1 MPSKSRSP
9 YLGRQ
14 GHLRPGRALLG
25 FCPDPA
31 PPSLTYSPAPGT
43 AASVLPPTPTR
54 QAHARL
60 RAFALCPL
68 LRTASLQLSVRPA
81 PVDPLFELHE
91 GRVFALLAGMSPVP
105 KTAPNTWA

>member
-25 FCPDPA
+25 FRPDPA

-81 PVDPLFELHE
+81 SRFL
-91 GRVFALLAGMSPVP
+91 RVRSA
-105 KTAPNTWA
+105 